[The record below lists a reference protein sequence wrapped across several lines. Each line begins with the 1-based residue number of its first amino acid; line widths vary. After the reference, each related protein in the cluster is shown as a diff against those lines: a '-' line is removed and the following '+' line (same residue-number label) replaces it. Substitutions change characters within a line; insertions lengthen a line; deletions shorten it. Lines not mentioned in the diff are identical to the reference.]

1 MAIARLSV
9 GVGWKGKASPHAQ
22 YIAREGKYEKPSDS
36 LEKLEHTAQGNMPDW
51 AQADP
56 NFFWKMADEHER
68 KNGSTYREHVIALP
82 RELSESQRLA
92 LVRGWIE
99 QEIGD
104 KHAYQFAIHNPPA
117 LDGQE
122 QPHCHLMFSERTR
135 DGIDRDPDQYFKRYN
150 AKNPDKGGAKKA
162 NTGIAPADRRA
173 ELSEQRDR
181 WEQICNK
188 HLELAHSDARIS
200 MKSLAAQGIDRE
212 PLNVPMIQLNKLKAA
227 IEFKQAKIES
237 LAINVIDELSAI
249 NEKYNEQADQAINRA
264 SHAINRSQRISAEI
278 ERWTD
283 ATSRANADLP
293 RRLERGKQQIES
305 SRQVSAVADQASTVA
320 DRAIDSSKR
329 LAAVAD
335 RAITSSKQLAAVT
348 DQAIARRLA
357 QRETQQQ
364 QELERIS
371 KRPISEL
378 LRLEFRVQVVNEY
391 GNNRSETVARV
402 NVDFYDYYRQARRE
416 KMQLVISNKDRNGK
430 LTNPETEGNKTAQAI
445 ERFMM
450 KKENL
455 SNLNILDDFDSKMSV
470 QDFTKKY
477 GLECDI
483 SDLKQLDEHYPIQP
497 KAEPKTANERNQEPN
512 NDNDRGFSM

>member
-22 YIAREGKYEKPSDS
+22 YIAREGKYEKPSNS
-36 LEKLEHTAQGNMPDW
+36 LEKLEHTAHGNMPQW

-56 NFFWKMADEHER
+56 NFFWKCADEHER

-92 LVRGWIE
+92 LMHNWID
-99 QEIGD
+99 QEIGN

-122 QPHCHLMFSERTR
+122 QPHAHLMFSERTI
-135 DGIDRDPDQYFKRYN
+135 DGIERDPDQYFKRYN
-150 AKNPDKGGAKKA
+150 AKKPENGGAKKA

-181 WEQICNK
+181 WEQMCNK

-212 PLNVPMIQLNKLKAA
+212 PINVPMLKLNKLPAS
-227 IEFKQAKIES
+227 IEFKQAKLES
-237 LAINVIDELSAI
+237 LTVNVIDELAAIKI
-249 NEKYNEQADQAINRA
+249 NEKYYEQ
-264 SHAINRSQRISAEI
+264 
-278 ERWTD
+278 
-283 ATSRANADLP
+283 
-293 RRLERGKQQIES
+293 
-305 SRQVSAVADQASTVA
+305 
-320 DRAIDSSKR
+320 
-329 LAAVAD
+329 AD
-335 RAITSSKQLAAVT
+335 RAITRTKQRVSETARDTQRAAKATQQVLHKVDTTKQLAEVTDRAINRTQRCFDSSEQLAAVT
-348 DQAIARRLA
+348 DRAINSSKQLSTVADQAVTSTDQTIARRLA
-357 QRETQQQ
+357 QRKTQQQ

-378 LRLEFRVQVVNEY
+378 LRLEFRVQVINDY
-391 GNNRSETVARV
+391 GNKHNETVARV
-402 NVDFYDYYRQARRE
+402 NDDFYDYYRQARRE
-416 KMQLVISNKDRNGK
+416 KMQLVISNKDHEGRP
-430 LTNPETEGNKTAQAI
+430 TNPEIIGNVTAQAI

-455 SNLNILDDFDSKMSV
+455 SNLDILDDFDSKMSV
-470 QDFTKKY
+470 QSFTLKY

-483 SDLKQLDEHYPIQP
+483 SDLKRLDEHYPPEP
-497 KAEPKTANERNQEPN
+497 KQTLKTANLSENELK
-512 NDNDRGFSM
+512 NDNDCGFSM

>member
-36 LEKLEHTAQGNMPDW
+36 LEKLEHTEHGNMPQW

-68 KNGSTYREHVIALP
+68 KNGSTYREHVISLP

-92 LVRGWIE
+92 LIHDWID

-122 QPHCHLMFSERTR
+122 QPHCHLMFSERTI

-212 PLNVPMIQLNKLKAA
+212 PLNVPMIQLNKLNAA

-237 LAINVIDELSAI
+237 LAVNVIDELTAI

-264 SHAINRSQRISAEI
+264 SHAINRSQRISTGI
-278 ERWTD
+278 EQWTD
-283 ATSRANADLP
+283 STNKANTELS
-293 RRLERGKQQIES
+293 RRLERGKHQIES
-305 SRQVSAVADQASTVA
+305 SRQVSAVADRT
-320 DRAIDSSKR
+320 IDSSKR

-335 RAITSSKQLAAVT
+335 RAIISSKQLAAVT
-348 DQAIARRLA
+348 DQAIARRIA

-364 QELERIS
+364 EVERIS
-371 KRPISEL
+371 QRPISEL

-402 NVDFYDYYRQARRE
+402 NDDFHDYYRQARRE

-445 ERFMM
+445 ERFML

-483 SDLKQLDEHYPIQP
+483 SDLKRLDELYPIEP
-497 KAEPKTANERNQEPN
+497 KQTLKTANLSEPRPK
-512 NDNDRGFSM
+512 NDNDHGFSM